1 MIHSLIFWC
10 DNKKSIKYVKEILV
24 NSNKE
29 FSNNGIK
36 EYENKYDGIITPAS
50 KKIKQ

>member
-1 MIHSLIFWC
+1 MIHSLIFQC

-29 FSNNGIK
+29 FSNNEIK
-36 EYENKYDGIITPAS
+36 EYENKYDGII
-50 KKIKQ
+50 KQRQRK